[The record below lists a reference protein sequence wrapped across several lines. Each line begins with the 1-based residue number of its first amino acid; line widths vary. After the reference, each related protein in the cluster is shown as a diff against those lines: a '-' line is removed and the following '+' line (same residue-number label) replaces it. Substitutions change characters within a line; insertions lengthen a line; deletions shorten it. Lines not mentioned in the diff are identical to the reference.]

1 MSIKLI
7 EHTLQILA
15 LKYKYEVMKH
25 KKKQILMEMQQL
37 IAEAKGVLTLEDYL
51 K

>member
-7 EHTLQILA
+7 EHTLQMLA
-15 LKYKYEVMKH
+15 LQYKYEVLKH
-25 KKKQILMEMQQL
+25 KRKQILIEMQQL
-37 IAEAKGVLTLEDYL
+37 VAEARGVLTLEDYL